1 MDTNAPLKPVRDVPP
16 YLGVS
21 ASLSGRGWRERIAA
35 NGVSPE
41 TLREITHRLGLMN
54 VAEADFVE
62 PLARFAAGS
71 DNRAIAVHPTG
82 RYFWRTGQRSA
93 AEAEEAALN
102 ACNEDRERNR
112 RDGPCLL
119 YASGNQVVLPER
131 RRNAAPR

>member
-62 PLARFAAGS
+62 PLARFAAGRGVTPEGLQDFIFPTLKALFPEPS
-71 DNRAIAVHPTG
+71 SFMYMEKAVG
-82 RYFWRTGQRSA
+82 A
-93 AEAEEAALN
+93 MLDAM
-102 ACNEDRERNR
+102 
-112 RDGPCLL
+112 
-119 YASGNQVVLPER
+119 
-131 RRNAAPR
+131 